1 MARFRLRRCAA
12 RNEVSGM
19 GTDADN
25 IIDLY
30 NRHANAWVGARL
42 REAPFYE
49 RGWLDKFCGLFG
61 AKGSVLDMGCG
72 AGEPIATYL
81 VKQGYSVTGVD
92 ASKAMIA
99 LFQQRLPDQDALV
112 ADMRMLSL
120 KRVFSGIL
128 AWDSF
133 FHLNHDD
140 QRRMFP
146 IFRSHAAP
154 RAALMFTTGSV
165 HGEAI
170 GQLEG
175 EPLYHA
181 SLDATE
187 YRQLLDS
194 HGFDVV
200 ANVPEDQSC
209 GGRTVWLAQRR

>member
-1 MARFRLRRCAA
+1 
-12 RNEVSGM
+12 M

-30 NRHANAWVGARL
+30 NRHASAWVSARL
-42 REAPFYE
+42 REAQLDE
-49 RGWLDKFCGLFG
+49 RGWLEKFCDLIG
-61 AKGSVLDMGCG
+61 ARGSVLDLGCG

-81 VKQGYSVTGVD
+81 VNHGYSVTGVD
-92 ASKAMIA
+92 SSTAMIA
-99 LFQQRLPDQDALV
+99 LFRERHPDQEALV

-120 KRVFSGIL
+120 ERVFPGIL

-146 IFRSHAAP
+146 IFRAHAAP
-154 RAALMFTTGSV
+154 RAALMFTSGSI

-181 SLDATE
+181 SLDVTE
-187 YRQLLDS
+187 YRQLLES
-194 HGFDVV
+194 SGFDVL
-200 ANVPEDQSC
+200 ANVLEDQSC
-209 GGRTVWLAQRR
+209 AGRTVWLAQRR